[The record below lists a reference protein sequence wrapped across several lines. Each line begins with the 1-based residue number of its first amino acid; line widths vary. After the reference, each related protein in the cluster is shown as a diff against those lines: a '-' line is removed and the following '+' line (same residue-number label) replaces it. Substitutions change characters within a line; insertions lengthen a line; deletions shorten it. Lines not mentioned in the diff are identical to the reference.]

1 MMKKTM
7 FILGFLFLASMV
19 SATQEITDLNTNSP
33 VFLDQKLTVSGTF
46 NDTDTNATVFC
57 KFLVENSSGQVID
70 RWADELTYD
79 NGDFYAEKIITEP
92 IYRRGETFEMNVI
105 CIASSANVNFSVV
118 QREAIDKIAR
128 QEFLF
133 FFERGNLDTLLIM
146 GSIILAIIAILSVI
160 FIFIKR
166 ARNF

>member
-1 MMKKTM
+1 MMKKII
-7 FILGFLFLASMV
+7 FILGILFLTSMV
-19 SATQEITDLNTNSP
+19 SATQTITDLNTNSP

-46 NDTDTNATVFC
+46 TDTDTNATVFC
-57 KFLVENSSGQVID
+57 KFLVENSSGQIID

-92 IYRRGETFEMNVI
+92 IYRRGETFEMKVI
-105 CIASSANVNFSVV
+105 CIAGSANTTFSVV

-133 FFERGNLDTLLIM
+133 FFDRGNLDTFFIM
-146 GSIILAIIAILSVI
+146 GSIILTIIAIILVVVI
-160 FIFIKR
+160 FVKK